1 MEFATPTAAVIA
13 LTSMCVMSA
22 FFLPFWFDELLTHY
36 VVNDHSF
43 SHMLR
48 ATGDLVNASPPLY
61 FIVTWPLAQ
70 VLGAGELPLRL
81 YSSLGVSAALVLPW
95 SLLRRQYWALP
106 GAVAVE
112 VAV

>member
-43 SHMLR
+43 SHMLA

-70 VLGAGELPLRL
+70 VFGATELPLRV
-81 YSSLGVSAALVLPW
+81 YSSLGISAALLVTW
-95 SLLRRQYWALP
+95 SLLRRLYGAWPA
-106 GAVAVE
+106 AVAVA
-112 VAV
+112 VAF